1 VIVLW
6 KLVKPTGGGEPT
18 GISLFYITGD
28 FTMAASK
35 RLCPRRIPKKRNQ
48 DAYGKQDLFAVVIA
62 FRYLLTKE
70 DFSNFKRKLVLEIG
84 KLNKKFI
91 YITETELLEQM
102 GFPNNWK
109 NIARY
114 HTIL

>member
-1 VIVLW
+1 
-6 KLVKPTGGGEPT
+6 
-18 GISLFYITGD
+18 
-28 FTMAASK
+28 MAASK

-91 YITETELLEQM
+91 YITETELLELM

-114 HTIL
+114 HTILQKGEDVSSYEQASSFFIISLCTP